1 MIYTIIAFITIL
13 IFMMFIYYLLFKQIN
28 NHKQE
33 MIDNYIS
40 KMLKEESKQH
50 TININTVQ
58 LNKTNNQEKT
68 YDL

>member
-1 MIYTIIAFITIL
+1 MIYTIIAFITTL
-13 IFMMFIYYLLFKQIN
+13 IFMIFIYYLLFKQIN

-33 MIDNYIS
+33 MIDNYIF
-40 KMLKEESKQH
+40 KLLKEESKQH
-50 TININTVQ
+50 TININNVQ

>member
-1 MIYTIIAFITIL
+1 MIYTIIAFITTL

-33 MIDNYIS
+33 MIDNYLF
-40 KMLKEESKQH
+40 KLLKEDSKQH
-50 TININTVQ
+50 TININNVQ

>member
-1 MIYTIIAFITIL
+1 MIYTIIAFITTL

-33 MIDNYIS
+33 MIDNYIF
-40 KMLKEESKQH
+40 KLLKEDSKQH